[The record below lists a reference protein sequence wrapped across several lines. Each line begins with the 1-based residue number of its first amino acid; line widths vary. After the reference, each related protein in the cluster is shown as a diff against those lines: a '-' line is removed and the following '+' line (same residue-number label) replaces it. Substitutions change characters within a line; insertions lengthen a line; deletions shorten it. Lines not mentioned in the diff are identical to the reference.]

1 VSIRDGDHRRVQVA
15 PDPARRRVIVTCS
28 CGQSYAVPVPSTT
41 TMNDWLQQAQH
52 AHATRSPRACVA
64 GCHVGDLADFEH
76 YLDVHGVPDDRAGE
90 AFADYLTLQYG
101 WDGQSQRVD
110 LHIAE

>member
-1 VSIRDGDHRRVQVA
+1 
-15 PDPARRRVIVTCS
+15 
-28 CGQSYAVPVPSTT
+28 
-41 TMNDWLQQAQH
+41 M
-52 AHATRSPRACVA
+52 A

-76 YLDVHGVPDDRAGE
+76 YLDIHGIPDHRAGE
-90 AFADYLTLQYG
+90 AFADYLTLTYG